1 MDKRFLDARKYLE
14 DCWRL
19 AHRICCADS
28 WRPEVVLGLW
38 RGGAPAA
45 LAVHE
50 YLVAAGFPCRS
61 AVIKCSSYT
70 AIGEHQSTVR
80 FEGVEGILAT
90 VKSRA
95 RVLIVDDVFDS
106 GWTCQAAI
114 RLLRSHGAEPRTATV
129 YWKPGANQTAIRP
142 DYFSAKTDEWLV
154 FPHELAGLSAEELS
168 RKDPSLAALLEADRR
183 L

>member
-1 MDKRFLDARKYLE
+1 MDKRFLDARAYLG
-14 DCWRL
+14 DCWQL
-19 AHRICCADS
+19 AHRICSTDS

-50 YLVAAGFPCRS
+50 YLVAVGFPCRS

-80 FEGVEGILAT
+80 FEGVEGFLAT
-90 VKSRA
+90 VKSGT

-114 RLLRSHGAEPRTATV
+114 RLLKAHGAESRTATV
-129 YWKPGANQTAIRP
+129 YWKPSANQTAIRP
-142 DYFSAKTDEWLV
+142 DYFAAKTDEWLV
-154 FPHELAGLSAEELS
+154 FPHEIEGLSSEELS
-168 RKDPSLAALLEADRR
+168 CKDPDLATLLEVDRMY
-183 L
+183 